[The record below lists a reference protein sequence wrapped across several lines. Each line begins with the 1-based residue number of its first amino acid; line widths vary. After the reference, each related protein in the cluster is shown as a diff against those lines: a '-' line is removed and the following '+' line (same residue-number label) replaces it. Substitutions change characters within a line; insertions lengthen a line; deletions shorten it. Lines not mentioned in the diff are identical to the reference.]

1 MKCGD
6 LCDVGFFHEHS
17 KHCENRETDTDSQG
31 LNSQRKKEKT
41 YQKRGLEE
49 QFTVETDLENNMK
62 KRRIE
67 QRSNEKDSGKN
78 YISEEE
84 EASDSTLPL
93 HISSESESEE
103 HVIQLLDQLKVS
115 DPDAGTNPLAVSSTN
130 SFVKDAETKST
141 NLKFR

>member
-6 LCDVGFFHEHS
+6 LCDVGLFHEHS
-17 KHCENRETDTDSQG
+17 KHCENRETDTDSQEKS

-67 QRSNEKDSGKN
+67 QRSNVKDSGETISLKKRKYRIRRCHCTFRQNQNRRNMLSN
-78 YISEEE
+78 YWIS
-84 EASDSTLPL
+84 
-93 HISSESESEE
+93 
-103 HVIQLLDQLKVS
+103 
-115 DPDAGTNPLAVSSTN
+115 
-130 SFVKDAETKST
+130 
-141 NLKFR
+141 